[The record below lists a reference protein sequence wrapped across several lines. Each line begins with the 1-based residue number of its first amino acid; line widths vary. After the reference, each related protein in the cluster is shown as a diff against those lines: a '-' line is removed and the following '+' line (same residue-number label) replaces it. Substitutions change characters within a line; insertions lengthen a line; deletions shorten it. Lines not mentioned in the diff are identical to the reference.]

1 MSDKIKS
8 KIAALLAK
16 AKGTDNEHEAAAFMA
31 KAQEMLEQHQ
41 IDIGDLLDADDPVNK
56 GGIYDASGK
65 WVPSWHKDLYNALAR
80 LYGCRPIQVNY
91 YVGLKRTW
99 RVELVGRESAVATTE
114 LMFPW
119 IKDECNRL
127 GRELA
132 KETGVDAARGQRSVG
147 NALVLRIQKLC
158 REMVE
163 DRPRTEAAAKNALVT
178 LDRVNQVVEQLYPNL
193 KAGRKT
199 TISTSKSATAAA
211 ASIGL
216 HRQATGSSALRIG
229 GR

>member
-31 KAQEMLEQHQ
+31 KAQELLEQHQ
-41 IDIGDLLDADDPVNK
+41 IDIGDLIDANDPVAK
-56 GGIYDASGK
+56 GGFYDASGK
-65 WVPSWHKDLYNALAR
+65 WVPSWHKDLYNSLAR

-91 YVGLKRTW
+91 YVGIKKTW
-99 RVELVGRESAVATTE
+99 RVELVGRESAIATTE

-119 IKDECNRL
+119 VKEECNRL
-127 GRELA
+127 GRALA
-132 KETGVDAARGQRSVG
+132 KETGVETSRGQRSVG
-147 NALVLRIQKLC
+147 NALVLRIQKLV

-163 DRPRTEAAAKNALVT
+163 DRPRTEAASKNALVT
-178 LDRVNQVVEQLYPNL
+178 LDRVTQLVEQLYPNL

-199 TISTSKSATAAA
+199 TVSTSKGAAA
-211 ASIGL
+211 AAAGIGL
-216 HRQATGSSALRIG
+216 HRQAGGSAPLQIG